1 MHHSKRATTDADA
14 ARVKR
19 VSGLVYPAL
28 AGSFG
33 AQSVM
38 FAKSA
43 ATAVRMSVSGDNQ
56 MQHFEVYL
64 MILGLVTCVFLQ
76 LRYLNVSLVTAGA

>member
-1 MHHSKRATTDADA
+1 MHRSKRATTDADA